1 MKISAEKDE
10 LQKRLSNIQNIVEK
24 KNTMPILN
32 HFLLDVGKKGN
43 YITATDLETAFMEPI
58 SVEAVEEGRICI
70 PAKKLFE
77 IVKEMEGQITLESED
92 NQWLKV
98 RSGKSLFRLAC
109 ASAEEFP
116 VWPSIESAE
125 EMEIQAPMLF
135 EMIDR
140 SLYAAGESDTRYVL
154 NGLLFHIK
162 IDGTYI
168 VVGTDGHRL
177 AMQTKQTGLP
187 LKEEKKVILSRK
199 SVSELR
205 RFLSSTSLT
214 AGSAKD
220 IEESPAI
227 SMTIGKNH
235 MLFSIGKARFLTRLI
250 EGTYP
255 NYEQVIP
262 ANNNKILTVDRNTL
276 MKSLK
281 RVSIMSKER
290 SSAVKVDIESGKA
303 VVSATNPDLGEA
315 VDEIAVDYAEDQMT
329 LAFNAR
335 YILDA
340 LNVMTSDSV
349 LIKLN
354 EPLSPVLLTEDGRED
369 YKCVVMPMRL

>member
-1 MKISAEKDE
+1 MKISVEKDE

-32 HFLLDVGKKGN
+32 HFLLNANKEGN

-58 SVEAVEEGRICI
+58 SADITEEGRMCI
-70 PAKKLFE
+70 PARKLFE
-77 IVKEMEGQITLESED
+77 IAKEMEGQITLESKD
-92 NQWLKV
+92 YQWLKI
-98 RSGKSLFRLAC
+98 RGGKSLFRLAC
-109 ASAEEFP
+109 LSADEFP
-116 VWPSIESAE
+116 VWPPIESTV
-125 EMEIQAPMLF
+125 EMAMQAPMLL

-162 IDGTYI
+162 SDGTYT

-177 AMQTKQTGLP
+177 ALIQTRLP
-187 LKEEKKVILSRK
+187 DSSLSLKEEKKVILSRK

-205 RFLSSTSLT
+205 RFLS
-214 AGSAKD
+214 
-220 IEESPAI
+220 EESPAI
-227 SMTIGKNH
+227 NMTIGKNH
-235 MLFSIGKARFLTRLI
+235 MLFNIGNTRFLTRLI

-262 ANNNKILTVDRNTL
+262 ENNTKILTTDRN
-276 MKSLK
+276 MFMRSLR

-290 SSAVKVDIESGKA
+290 SSAVKVDIENGNM

-315 VDEIAVDYAEDQMT
+315 TDEIAVDYAGDNMT
-329 LAFNAR
+329 IALNAR

-349 LIKLN
+349 VIKLN
-354 EPLSPVLLTEDGRED
+354 EPLSPVLLMEDGRED
-369 YKCVVMPMRL
+369 YKYVVMPMRL